1 MRSRSSRIGASTPIC
16 AAVGSTPISAVAP
29 PISSMVRAS
38 VRLRPMRSPTWP
50 KTKPPIGRTTK
61 PTANV
66 ANDSSV
72 PTNELWSGKNALLK
86 TRLAAVA

>member
-1 MRSRSSRIGASTPIC
+1 MRNNSSRIGAAIPIC
-16 AAVGSTPISAVAP
+16 AAVGSRPISAVAP
-29 PISSMVRAS
+29 PIRNIVSAS
-38 VRLRPMRSPTWP
+38 VFLRPMRSPTWP
-50 KTKPPIGRTTK
+50 NTNPPMGRTTK

-72 PTNELWSGKNALLK
+72 PTNVVWSGKNAWLN